1 MLAKY
6 YPMEIQ
12 MNSFDTGS
20 SAAAKK
26 NNWSI
31 LERVFTKYSIPI
43 TRDLYNQVSNCQ
55 QRATTILLTILFS
68 HIHSKSHNSDG
79 VMITSLNVLQTKRDL
94 GYFKQMGSMADLKE
108 EHEEFALKAEKAS
121 RVSMPTEQEDQ
132 LGKLM
137 LVKTICSL
145 FGLSDQAIS
154 FYRSSYQGGIVREM
168 ICQHID
174 SNPQDFRKDVF
185 AKELESNYNDIS
197 QYLAHVTLIEFQAVL
212 DTFLPVLVHYGPLS
226 NTFQG
231 NGDLF
236 SCVQDAVLRRSNE
249 PAVPP
254 IGRDL
259 QAIDNVQRLSI
270 YSQTHCTQI
279 YG

>member
-43 TRDLYNQVSNCQ
+43 TRELYNQVTNCQ

-79 VMITSLNVLQTKRDL
+79 VMITSLNVVQTKRDL
-94 GYFKQMGSMADLKE
+94 GYFKATGSMTELHE
-108 EHEEFALKAEKAS
+108 EREEFALKAEKVNRIS
-121 RVSMPTEQEDQ
+121 VPQDQEDQ

-145 FGLSDQAIS
+145 FGLTDQAIS

-168 ICQHID
+168 ICQHIEG
-174 SNPQDFRKDVF
+174 NPQDFRKDIF
-185 AKELESNYNDIS
+185 ATELESKYNEIS
-197 QYLAHVTLIEFQAVL
+197 QYLAHVSLIEFQAVL

-226 NTFQG
+226 STFQG
-231 NGDLF
+231 SPC
-236 SCVQDAVLRRSNE
+236 SCSCL
-249 PAVPP
+249 
-254 IGRDL
+254 
-259 QAIDNVQRLSI
+259 
-270 YSQTHCTQI
+270 
-279 YG
+279 